1 MRRRDR
7 IDCASD
13 EIHDLEAVRA
23 YPWLRELRLR
33 VASPHRSAEHALSD
47 LSPLAELHELEVVE
61 VPRSR
66 VADLAPLAGLTG
78 LRQLDLSRT
87 REGRR
92 TSRHDGNA
100 ETFYALVSIGHDE
113 GIEVAILMNEADAA
127 AALDTLEAIW
137 KRFRAAAPP
146 KPGG

>member
-13 EIHDLEAVRA
+13 EIHDLEALRA

-33 VASPHRSAEHALSD
+33 VASPHGSAEQALSD
-47 LSPLAELHELEVVE
+47 LSPLAELRELELVE

-87 REGRR
+87 RVSDLRPLAGLGGSRRCGWRGRR
-92 TSRHDGNA
+92 WRTCR
-100 ETFYALVSIGHDE
+100 
-113 GIEVAILMNEADAA
+113 
-127 AALDTLEAIW
+127 
-137 KRFRAAAPP
+137 R
-146 KPGG
+146 